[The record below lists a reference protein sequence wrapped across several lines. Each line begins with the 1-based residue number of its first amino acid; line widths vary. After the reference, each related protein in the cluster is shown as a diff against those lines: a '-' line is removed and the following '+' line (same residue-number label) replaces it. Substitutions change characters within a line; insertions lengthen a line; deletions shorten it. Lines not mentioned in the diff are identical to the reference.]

1 MTRDQIIAKLQD
13 QRELFDAEKVQSV
26 ALFGSRARG
35 DARPDSDV
43 DVLVEY
49 KPGARISLLDVCRLE
64 RLLTDRLGLTVQLSD
79 APVRNPRLS
88 RNIERDRVNVL

>member
-1 MTRDQIIAKLQD
+1 MTRDQIVAKLQD

>member
-1 MTRDQIIAKLQD
+1 MTREQIIATLRD
-13 QRELFDAEKVQSV
+13 QRDLFDIEHVQSV

-35 DARPDSDV
+35 DAHPNSDV

-88 RNIERDRVNVL
+88 RNIERDRVNVF